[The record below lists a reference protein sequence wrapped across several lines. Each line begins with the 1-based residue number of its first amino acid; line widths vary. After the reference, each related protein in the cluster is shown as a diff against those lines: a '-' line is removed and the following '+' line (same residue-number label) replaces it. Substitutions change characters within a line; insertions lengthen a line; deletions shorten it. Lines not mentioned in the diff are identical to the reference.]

1 MASSRF
7 LLLILIIISGYIFIS
22 NYTYTRGKIAR
33 ANGQHLYLKSAVC
46 GFILFSISYFLKHL
60 YGDCTAHKYTLNLF
74 ARIFED
80 EIDPLTHTSIL
91 SLTLSIYLLI
101 ILQLPVYWVEPLIKS
116 NFIDNALLRLRKQN
130 KNKTI
135 NYFIRKIDAI
145 WTTFQYFSLAY
156 VKWLQK
162 KALSG
167 NPVDE
172 LLLKLM
178 SGDGGAIMTCDEHG
192 KVFIGFVLRMP
203 DPVLPPEERVISIAP
218 IMSGSM
224 CKEFQQLHIT
234 TDYTDAFYTYHNQ
247 ILEHQNIDD
256 IAALVFTKR
265 IKILRRF
272 DIELFDNFFKRK
284 VCACGHD
291 IYLPRPHRQ
300 NIPIATSK

>member
-46 GFILFSISYFLKHL
+46 GFFLFSTSYLLKHL
-60 YGDCTAHKYTLNLF
+60 YSDSIAYQYTLNLF
-74 ARIFED
+74 ASVFEEETD
-80 EIDPLTHTSIL
+80 RLTHTAIL
-91 SLTLSIYLLI
+91 SLTLSLYLLI
-101 ILQLPVYWVEPLIKS
+101 LLQLPVYWVEPLIKS
-116 NFIDNALLRLRKQN
+116 RLIDSVLLRLRKKH

-135 NYFIRKIDAI
+135 NYLIRKIDVLWA
-145 WTTFQYFSLAY
+145 TFQYLSLSY

-162 KALSG
+162 KALGG

-172 LLLKLM
+172 LLLQLM

-203 DPVLPPEERVISIAP
+203 DPVLPPEERVVSIAP

-234 TDYTDAFYTYHNQ
+234 TDYTDAFYTYHNK
-247 ILEHQNIDD
+247 ILDHQNIED

-300 NIPIATSK
+300 NVPIATSK